1 MCLIRNDTQAEVENI
16 PSDDIDIQ
24 KVTAWIDNAKFTFF
38 NIYWPNSSNT
48 RLPLV
53 EATFKRCIIAGDFNA
68 HLPLLGY
75 QDYNFRGKEV
85 EDLLNSSNLIL
96 EQDMDSTP
104 TLLHKVW
111 LTNSRPSPNPY

>member
-24 KVTAWIDNAKFTFF
+24 KVTAWIDNAKYTFF
-38 NIYWPNSSNT
+38 NIYWPNSSYI

-68 HLPLLGY
+68 HLPFLRY
-75 QDYNFRGKEV
+75 QE
-85 EDLLNSSNLIL
+85 IL
-96 EQDMDSTP
+96 FS
-104 TLLHKVW
+104 L
-111 LTNSRPSPNPY
+111 S